1 MAKDLDIREDREIE
15 HLRGVGGFIEFKW
28 PTETPIQTYQRLEI
42 KQWEI
47 WHAFVNA
54 RMAESGGH
62 GSLTRYRVA
71 DDFTFAVLIDIDLTP
86 TRSIGPA
93 PGSRSQPYYDGRMEG
108 LQADDFHIAIRFQC
122 GDPTFY
128 THPEMQSIA
137 RPAHKY
143 PPGSEFT
150 SGLQYRC
157 KEVLLD
163 KVYIINSARGT
174 DVPGAVVTCRVDGSG
189 SAPLERWVDDIWCG
203 AGALGISQ
211 ALQEA

>member
-28 PTETPIQTYQRLEI
+28 PSDTVVVNYQRLEI

-47 WHAFVNA
+47 WHALINA

-71 DDFTFAVLIDIDLTP
+71 DDFTFAVLIDIDLKP
-86 TRSIGPA
+86 YREIELSN
-93 PGSRSQPYYDGRMEG
+93 GSNRQPFYDGRMEG

-128 THPEMQSIA
+128 EYPELQSIA

-143 PPGSEFT
+143 PPGSQFT
-150 SGLQYRC
+150 TGLQYRC

-203 AGALGISQ
+203 AGSLGISQ
-211 ALQEA
+211 DPQEA